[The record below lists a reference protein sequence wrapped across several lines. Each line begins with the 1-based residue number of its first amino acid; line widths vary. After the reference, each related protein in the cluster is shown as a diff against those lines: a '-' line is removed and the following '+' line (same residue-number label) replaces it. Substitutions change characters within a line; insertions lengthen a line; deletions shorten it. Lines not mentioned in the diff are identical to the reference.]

1 MTTIDPTAAAAAAQ
15 ARASAPTAGLGQLDS
30 DAFLKLMVAQ
40 LKYQDPMAPSDG
52 AAMMQQTAQ
61 FTQVETMQKLVEMQ
75 QQLMGLQQTA
85 IGSDLI
91 GHEITAVTETGAPI
105 TGTVDGMRFTDVGPL
120 LRIGDTEV
128 PLENVESVRRA
139 PTTT

>member
-1 MTTIDPTAAAAAAQ
+1 MTTIDPTTGVTAPAASPAA
-15 ARASAPTAGLGQLDS
+15 TGLGQLDS

-52 AAMMQQTAQ
+52 AAMMEQTAQ
-61 FTQVETMQKLVEMQ
+61 FTQVETMQKLVTMQ

-91 GHEITAVTETGAPI
+91 GHEVTAVTETGAPVV
-105 TGTVDGMRFTDVGPL
+105 GVVDGLRFTDVGPL
-120 LRIGDTEV
+120 LLIGEYEV
-128 PLENVESVRRA
+128 PLDSVENVRRA
-139 PTTT
+139 TT

>member
-1 MTTIDPTAAAAAAQ
+1 MIDPTAATMAATAPSNPEAA
-15 ARASAPTAGLGQLDS
+15 SSSLGQLDS
-30 DAFLKLMVAQ
+30 EAFLKLMVAQ

-61 FTQVETMQKLVEMQ
+61 FTQVETMQKLVTMQ

-91 GHEITAVTETGAPI
+91 GHEVSAVTETGEAI
-105 TGTVDGMRFTDVGPL
+105 VGIVDGVRFTDVGPRL
-120 LRIGDTEV
+120 QIGEHEV
-128 PLENVESVRRA
+128 PLDNAESVRRA
-139 PTTT
+139 TT

>member
-1 MTTIDPTAAAAAAQ
+1 MPTIDPTAAAGAAQ
-15 ARASAPTAGLGQLDS
+15 AATSPTAGLGQLDS
-30 DAFLKLMVAQ
+30 DAFLQLLVAQ

-61 FTQVETMQKLVEMQ
+61 FTQVETMQQMASMQ

-91 GHEITAVTETGAPI
+91 GHEVTALTEAGDRVV
-105 TGTVDGMRFTDVGPL
+105 GVVEGLRFTDVGPRL
-120 LRIGDTEV
+120 QIGEHEV
-128 PLENVESVRRA
+128 PLDNAEHVRQV
-139 PTTT
+139 P